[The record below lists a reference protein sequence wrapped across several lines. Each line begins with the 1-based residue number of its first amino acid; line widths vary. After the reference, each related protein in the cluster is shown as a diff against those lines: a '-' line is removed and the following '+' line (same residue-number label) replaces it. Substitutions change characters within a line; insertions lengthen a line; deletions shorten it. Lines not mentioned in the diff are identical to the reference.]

1 MSTACSTSGC
11 RLQKAN
17 PSVRWPVA
25 RPSAAATKQPDAF
38 VQNMDSCMVGLALGS
53 EGLSALVDALTLSCS
68 PPVTASISSDA
79 PSSSRP
85 NGWSGLPTFFFL
97 PPKLKTETPS
107 VMSATCRYS
116 AKEYRFPPR
125 TMPPAITGT
134 ILHDLPSTCVGKET
148 YRSAS
153 FEAAIASICEMPEL
167 KISLC
172 GILMPEP
179 PSTAI
184 PSSAMAALMPR
195 SAVSAR
201 KVKANFSPLTLSE
214 PPYSFL

>member
-68 PPVTASISSDA
+68 PPVTASITSDA
-79 PSSSRP
+79 AMSHRPYAESSP
-85 NGWSGLPTFFFL
+85 PPFFL
-97 PPKLKTETPS
+97 PPKLKTVTPS
-107 VMSATCRYS
+107 VMSATCRYLTRS
-116 AKEYRFPPR
+116 YDLPPSR
-125 TMPPAITGT
+125 MPPAITGT